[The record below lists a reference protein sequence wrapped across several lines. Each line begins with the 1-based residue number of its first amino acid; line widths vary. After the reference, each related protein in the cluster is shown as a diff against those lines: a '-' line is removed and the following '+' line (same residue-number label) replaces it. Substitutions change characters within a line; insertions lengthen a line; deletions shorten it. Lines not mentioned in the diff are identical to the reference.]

1 MWYFMVKQSM
11 QFLEPGIYGLALSRI
26 LHSSDTSIFL
36 LFWFHIKLDNSVAFC
51 LFLYLKES
59 FLFIYYLIF
68 YIVLY
73 SLMYYI
79 LHSYIVLHIKYIAL
93 LLWDL
98 SSLYVVVHLQSLL
111 INTYPC
117 CISKDIFVMQNFFT
131 SILIITSSN
140 PSPLVRNS
148 SVLVNSPSCKR
159 QEVQINLLTTPYK
172 HSKLGYLIQFQ
183 NQRL

>member
-1 MWYFMVKQSM
+1 MVGRSCSLKYLLSCLYFDTSSLRLFKTLSPKNKMWYFMVKQSM

-51 LFLYLKES
+51 LFLYLKEF

-117 CISKDIFVMQNFFT
+117 CISKDIFVM
-131 SILIITSSN
+131 
-140 PSPLVRNS
+140 
-148 SVLVNSPSCKR
+148 
-159 QEVQINLLTTPYK
+159 
-172 HSKLGYLIQFQ
+172 
-183 NQRL
+183 